1 MPNNLDA
8 AIQSIVARASTDIA
22 RLVRDSIAD
31 ELRRVVGGSGLSARR
46 GGRPAGSVNQAKG
59 QKGGRKGGRRG
70 AGPSESDLQTVHDF
84 ISRNPG
90 LRSEE
95 IQKKIGGEP
104 DLVRKALAK
113 LRASGQAKTKGA
125 KRATTYFSA

>member
-1 MPNNLDA
+1 MPTNLDA
-8 AIQSIVARASTDIA
+8 AIQSIVSRASSEIA

-31 ELRRVVGGSGLSARR
+31 ELRRVVGGSSLGGRR
-46 GGRPAGSVNQAKG
+46 GGRAAGGLSSPKG
-59 QKGGRKGGRRG
+59 QKGGRRGGRRG
-70 AGPSESDLQTVHDF
+70 QGPSENDLQTVHDF
-84 ISRNPG
+84 INRNPG

-113 LRASGQAKTKGA
+113 LRASGKAKTKGA
-125 KRATTYFSA
+125 KRATTYFPG